1 MGKHT
6 KEPWYAYSLLSKG
19 IHAGYQYGI
28 ANSKPCG
35 IQQDEDGNWYPDF
48 PDWSSSSRVIAKTTD
63 GEDAKHNAVLI
74 VACVNALAGIENPEA
89 FVKAACAAVSEY
101 RKSDKVVLR
110 YSGWVAL
117 ESLSDLTPKEPPHA
131 E

>member
-1 MGKHT
+1 VGKHT

-48 PDWSSSSRVIAKTTD
+48 PDWSSSSCVIAKTTD
-63 GEDAKHNAVLI
+63 GEDAKHNAVRI
-74 VACVNALAGIENPEA
+74 VTCVNALAGIENPEA
-89 FVKAACAAVSEY
+89 FVA
-101 RKSDKVVLR
+101 KVRELVDPSLR
-110 YSGWVAL
+110 RDGTHANDIITAL
-117 ESLSDLTPKEPPHA
+117 STMLPKDTQ
-131 E
+131 